1 MAKFLSNFKKSTKV
15 FIFTLVWWIT
25 SIMIFGDFS
34 NTSRWL
40 LLLFSIISM
49 CLLINFRWWANKDRN
64 FFGPNIWYLFLSG
77 VFLSIFGLNPF
88 MVSVRE
94 PIVSFT
100 IDTSFSIIGWWINM
114 IGFVSGASI
123 YRELKRE
130 ELSKEFDGDFEA
142 YQRDAKIN
150 KITGNWWN

>member
-1 MAKFLSNFKKSTKV
+1 MEKFLSNFKKSTKV
-15 FIFTLVWWIT
+15 FIFTLVWWTT

-34 NTSRWL
+34 NPSRWL

-49 CLLINFRWWANKDRN
+49 GLLINFRWRANKDRN

-100 IDTSFSIIGWWINM
+100 IDTSFSIIGWWINI

>member
-1 MAKFLSNFKKSTKV
+1 MEKFLSNFKKSTKV
-15 FIFTLVWWIT
+15 FIFTLVWWTT

-34 NTSRWL
+34 NPSRWL

-49 CLLINFRWWANKDRN
+49 GLLVNFRWRANKDRN

-100 IDTSFSIIGWWINM
+100 IDTSFSIIGWWINI

>member
-15 FIFTLVWWIT
+15 FIFTLVWWTT

-34 NTSRWL
+34 NQSRWL

-49 CLLINFRWWANKDRN
+49 GLLINFRWRANKDRN

-100 IDTSFSIIGWWINM
+100 IDTSFSIIGWWINI

-142 YQRDAKIN
+142 YRRDVKIN
-150 KITGNWWN
+150 KITGNWWD

>member
-15 FIFTLVWWIT
+15 FIFTLVWWTT

-34 NTSRWL
+34 NPSRWL

-49 CLLINFRWWANKDRN
+49 GLLINFRWRANKDRN

-100 IDTSFSIIGWWINM
+100 IDTSFSIIGWWINI

>member
-1 MAKFLSNFKKSTKV
+1 MEKFLGNFKKSTKV
-15 FIFTLVWWIT
+15 FIFTLVWWAT
-25 SIMIFGDFS
+25 SIIIFGDFS
-34 NTSRWL
+34 NPSRWL

-49 CLLINFRWWANKDRN
+49 GLLINFRWRANKDRN

-77 VFLSIFGLNPF
+77 VFLSTFGLSPF
-88 MVSVRE
+88 MTHVRE
-94 PIVSFT
+94 PIISLT

-114 IGFVSGASI
+114 IGFVPGASI

-130 ELSKEFDGDFEA
+130 ELTKEFDGDLDA

>member
-1 MAKFLSNFKKSTKV
+1 MEKFLSNFKKSTKV
-15 FIFTLVWWIT
+15 FIFTLVWWTT

-34 NTSRWL
+34 NPSRWL
-40 LLLFSIISM
+40 LLLFSIISIG
-49 CLLINFRWWANKDRN
+49 LLINFRWQTNKDRN

-100 IDTSFSIIGWWINM
+100 IDTSFSIIGWWINI

-150 KITGNWWN
+150 KITENWWN

>member
-1 MAKFLSNFKKSTKV
+1 
-15 FIFTLVWWIT
+15 
-25 SIMIFGDFS
+25 
-34 NTSRWL
+34 
-40 LLLFSIISM
+40 
-49 CLLINFRWWANKDRN
+49 
-64 FFGPNIWYLFLSG
+64 
-77 VFLSIFGLNPF
+77 

>member
-15 FIFTLVWWIT
+15 FIFTLVWWTT

-34 NTSRWL
+34 NPSRWL

-49 CLLINFRWWANKDRN
+49 GLLINFRWRANKDRN

-100 IDTSFSIIGWWINM
+100 IDTSFSIIGWWINI

-130 ELSKEFDGDFEA
+130 ELTKEFDGDFEA

>member
-1 MAKFLSNFKKSTKV
+1 MAKFLSNFKESTKA
-15 FIFTLVWWIT
+15 FIFTLAWWAT

-34 NTSRWL
+34 NPSRWL
-40 LLLFSIISM
+40 LLLFSTISM
-49 CLLINFRWWANKDRN
+49 GLLINFRWRTNKDRN

-77 VFLSIFGLNPF
+77 VFLSIFGLSPF
-88 MVSVRE
+88 MTHVRE
-94 PIVSFT
+94 PIISFT

-114 IGFVSGASI
+114 IGFVPGASI

-130 ELSKEFDGDFEA
+130 ELTKEFDGDLDA